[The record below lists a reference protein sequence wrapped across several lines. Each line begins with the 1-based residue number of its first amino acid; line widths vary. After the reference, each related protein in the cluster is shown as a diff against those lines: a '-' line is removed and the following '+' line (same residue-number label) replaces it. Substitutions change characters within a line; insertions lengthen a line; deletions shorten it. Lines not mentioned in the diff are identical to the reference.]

1 MRVIMMRYIRKSE
14 ERGNANHGWL
24 HSKHSFSFANY
35 YDPKHMGISVL
46 RVINDDS
53 VAPGCGFGTHGHRD
67 MEIISYV
74 TQGALKHKDSEGNQH
89 VVSVG
94 EIQRMSAG
102 TGVMHSEY
110 NASKTEDVKFFQIWI
125 RPNKLGIKPGYE
137 QKRIPQN
144 GIITPLVNATGKNG
158 AISMQQEASL
168 SRLVLNENEKFEL
181 TTTFPVGYL
190 HLVKGE
196 IMVGSKRLVAGDAFT
211 LEQSESLALMAASAV
226 EALWFELPG
235 QL

>member
-1 MRVIMMRYIRKSE
+1 MKYIRKSE

-24 HSKHSFSFANY
+24 HSQHSFSFANY
-35 YDPKHMGISVL
+35 YDPQHMGISVL

-53 VAPGCGFGTHGHRD
+53 VAAGCGFGTHGHRD

-168 SRLVLNENEKFEL
+168 SRLVLSENQQFEL
-181 TTTFPVGYL
+181 TTTFHVGYL

-196 IMVGSKRLVAGDAFT
+196 IMVGGKRLVAGDAFT
-211 LEQSESLALMAASAV
+211 LDQSESSALMATSAV
-226 EALWFELPG
+226 EALWFELPV
-235 QL
+235 QH